1 MTNLSLRSNNTN
13 IYKQCLFKDNMKK
26 IIQKYGNALI
36 VRFNVDDMRIYKL
49 KEGQLVDLKI
59 KILKDVKLR

>member
-1 MTNLSLRSNNTN
+1 
-13 IYKQCLFKDNMKK
+13 MKK